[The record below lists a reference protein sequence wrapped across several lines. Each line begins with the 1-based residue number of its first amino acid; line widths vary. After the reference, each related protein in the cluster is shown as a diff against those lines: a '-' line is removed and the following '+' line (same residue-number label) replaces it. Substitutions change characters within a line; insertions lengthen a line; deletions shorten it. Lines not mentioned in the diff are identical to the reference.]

1 MGAIIT
7 AEKQNLG
14 RLVARQM
21 CQIKAVH
28 FEWKENLREV
38 NRHISWR
45 ILEKPKAEMWALKYW
60 TVLLRIQDKAFIMD
74 IC

>member
-28 FEWKENLREV
+28 FEWKEKLWEV
-38 NRHISWR
+38 NRRIWWR
-45 ILEKPKAEMWALKYW
+45 ILEMPKAEMWAFKYW
-60 TVLLRIQDKAFIMD
+60 TILLRIQVYG
-74 IC
+74 

>member
-14 RLVARQM
+14 RLVARKM

-28 FEWKENLREV
+28 FE
-38 NRHISWR
+38 
-45 ILEKPKAEMWALKYW
+45 
-60 TVLLRIQDKAFIMD
+60 
-74 IC
+74 